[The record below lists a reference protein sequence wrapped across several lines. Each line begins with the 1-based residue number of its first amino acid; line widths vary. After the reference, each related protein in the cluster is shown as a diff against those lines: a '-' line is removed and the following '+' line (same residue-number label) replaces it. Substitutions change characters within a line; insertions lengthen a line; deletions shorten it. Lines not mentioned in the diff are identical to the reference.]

1 MADIAGSIISAGAS
15 LLGGAMN
22 RDAQKSANR
31 IEAWNAAMNREMQ
44 YDFARNGISMKVE
57 DAKRSGISPIYALG
71 AQTNSFSPVTIGT
84 TAATGMG
91 DAVANAGQYIGRAV
105 NATSTGPEKADAF
118 VDAQKKLTLENQ
130 ALQNQLLASQIR
142 LTNQAGSPP
151 SMASPNNRYMLS
163 GQGNSPTSKLI
174 EDKPLERVMSAPE
187 APHQEPGS
195 ITDLGWSRT
204 KSGYAPIPS
213 KDIADRIDDNIP
225 AQVSHYIRNNIAGGD
240 PPPVPV
246 PQGYD
251 RWGYNFIRQQYEP
264 QKKITKWGL
273 PFDIYW

>member
-22 RDAQKSANR
+22 QRAQKAANNV
-31 IEAWNAAMNREMQ
+31 EAWNAVQNREMQ
-44 YDFARNGISMKVE
+44 YDFARNGITWKVR
-57 DAKRSGISPIYALG
+57 DAQNAGVSPIYALG
-71 AQTNSFSPVTIGT
+71 AQTNSFSPVSIGT

-91 DAVANAGQYIGRAV
+91 DAISNAGQHLGRAV
-105 NATSTGPEKADAF
+105 NATASGPERADAF
-118 VDAQKKLTLENQ
+118 TKATQQLTLENQ
-130 ALQNQLLASQIR
+130 ALQNQLLASQVRIS
-142 LTNQAGSPP
+142 NQAGMPP
-151 SMASPNNRYMLS
+151 TMPTMNTRYMVP
-163 GQGNSPTSKLI
+163 GQGNSPQSKLI
-174 EDKPLERVMSAPE
+174 EDKPLERVTGAPE

-204 KSGYAPIPS
+204 KSGFAPIPS

-225 AQVSHYIRNNIAGGD
+225 AQVSHYIRNNIVGGD
-240 PPPVPV
+240 PPPAPL
-246 PQGYD
+246 PPGYD

-264 QKKITKWGL
+264 QKKITKWPL